1 MPPQPLRGVTGYG
14 LQTTLLCRW
23 SDFVR
28 DETTVKGVGL
38 LTMQEGIKATN
49 IAIWLPL
56 HFEWEVRSDVQ
67 GE

>member
-28 DETTVKGVGL
+28 DETTVKGRRFINHAG
-38 LTMQEGIKATN
+38 GYKSN
-49 IAIWLPL
+49 
-56 HFEWEVRSDVQ
+56 
-67 GE
+67 